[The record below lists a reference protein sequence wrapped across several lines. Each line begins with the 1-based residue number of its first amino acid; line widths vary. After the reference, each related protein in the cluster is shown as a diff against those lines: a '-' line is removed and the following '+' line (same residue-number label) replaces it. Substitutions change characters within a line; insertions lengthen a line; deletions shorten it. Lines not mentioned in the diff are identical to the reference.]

1 MEVVTGPDSIRD
13 QRLEQLVEQ
22 YQQVVLR
29 MCYLY
34 LHDAE
39 QAKDATQESFLKAYL
54 ALGAFRGECSDK
66 TWLMRIAINTC
77 RDMRRSAWFRYLDR
91 RITPDQLPEA
101 VIQPQEEDVELTL
114 AVMKLPH
121 KFKEVIL
128 LYYYQNMTSQ
138 EIAVALGTGQSTV
151 STRLKQARC
160 TLRKMLEGGA
170 MDGSS
175 R

>member
-91 RITPDQLPEA
+91 RI
-101 VIQPQEEDVELTL
+101 
-114 AVMKLPH
+114 
-121 KFKEVIL
+121 
-128 LYYYQNMTSQ
+128 
-138 EIAVALGTGQSTV
+138 
-151 STRLKQARC
+151 
-160 TLRKMLEGGA
+160 
-170 MDGSS
+170 
-175 R
+175 